1 MTAPAVE
8 AVRSFVLVKSV
19 TRRMVEDEAEEEVVR
34 EVAPQPAAK
43 SVKEC
48 DGGMKAVVEVGREV
62 ALQPAAKRVKE

>member
-43 SVKEC
+43 
-48 DGGMKAVVEVGREV
+48 
-62 ALQPAAKRVKE
+62 RVKE